1 MHSQH
6 DSLSRLPEEAAPVV
20 VSSPATPNVRRATA
34 PLTDAAIKN
43 AKPRE
48 KSYRLRD
55 GGGLYLEVM
64 PIGSKLWRWKYYF
77 DGKEKRLSFG
87 KYPDV
92 GLKDA
97 RARRDDARKLKAAG
111 IDPGEHRKTVKA
123 ARLERAANTF
133 EAVAREWFERMMSD
147 KAASHK
153 DKVIAR
159 LENDLFPWLG
169 ERPIAEITGPE
180 VLACLRR
187 IEDRGACDTA
197 RRALQNCA
205 AVFSYA
211 VASGRAQGNPATHLT
226 KILRPAK
233 LGHFAAVTEP
243 EKVGPLLRK
252 MAFARTTV
260 PVKCALRLAPYL
272 FCRPVELRTM
282 RWDEVHLD
290 AAEWRY
296 VVPKTRTPHIVP
308 LASQAVAIL
317 RELQPV
323 TGRWE
328 YVFPG
333 RNDKTAPMSEATLN
347 RALQRVGINTQR
359 EHTGH
364 GFRAMAR
371 TILHE
376 RLRIK
381 PEVIEHQ
388 LAHRVPDA
396 LGTAYNRTRF
406 LDDRRQMMQR
416 WADYLDRLRDGNED
430 EAAVTS
436 KPLVGS
442 REGR

>member
-1 MHSQH
+1 M
-6 DSLSRLPEEAAPVV
+6 
-20 VSSPATPNVRRATA
+20 
-34 PLTDAAIKN
+34 PLTDVAVKN
-43 AKPRE
+43 SKPCDKR
-48 KSYRLRD
+48 YRIYD
-55 GGGLYLEVM
+55 TGGLYLEVM
-64 PIGSKLWRWKYYF
+64 PIGSKLWRWKYHF

-97 RARRDDARKLKAAG
+97 RAKRDDARKLKASG
-111 IDPGEHRKTVKA
+111 IDPGEHKKAVKA
-123 ARLERAANTF
+123 ARLERATNTF

-147 KAASHK
+147 KAESHK

-159 LENDLFPWLG
+159 LGNDIFPWLG
-169 ERPIAEITGPE
+169 KRPISEITAPE

-187 IEDRGACDTA
+187 VEDRGARDTA
-197 RRALQNCA
+197 HRVLQNCS
-205 AVFSYA
+205 AVFRYA
-211 VASGRAQGNPATHLT
+211 VAVGKAQGNPVSHL
-226 KILRPAK
+226 KGVLRPAK

-243 EKVGPLLRK
+243 DKVGPLLRK
-252 MAFARTTV
+252 MALARTTF
-260 PVKCALRLAPYL
+260 PVKCALRLAPYV

-333 RNDKTAPMSEATLN
+333 RRDKTAPMSEATLN
-347 RALQRVGINTQR
+347 RALQRVGIDTQH

-396 LGTAYNRTRF
+396 LGIAYNRTRF
-406 LDDRRQMMQR
+406 LDDRRHMMQR
-416 WADYLDRLRDGNED
+416 WADYLDRLRDGDKD
-430 EAAVTS
+430 EAPVS
-436 KPLVGS
+436 SEPPVGL